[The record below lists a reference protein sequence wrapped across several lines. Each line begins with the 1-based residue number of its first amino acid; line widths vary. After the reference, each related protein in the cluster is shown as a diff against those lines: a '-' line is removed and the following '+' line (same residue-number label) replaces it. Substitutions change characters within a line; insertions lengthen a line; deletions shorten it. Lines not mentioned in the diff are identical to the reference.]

1 MSRRMDGGPR
11 PLLSELPADISEIR
25 NLRVPSPSSEMVEKL
40 NSIPF
45 FRSTP
50 SRFASL
56 GSSGGGGGKDRW
68 NPHDSSNDGFSTVT
82 STRTTWKPIPG
93 GKHPSKPVCT
103 LHPIHISGGSTPTI
117 RTPTPAATLTVES
130 APATLTVEGVP
141 ATLTVEGAPAP
152 VTPHVS
158 AIDSIKFGTY
168 GKSKKHEKSFEE
180 SQKGLILGKL
190 NKISDGTYDV
200 TKEFL
205 KRFLDPDDTSVLTD
219 FVNSVFD
226 TAACSAVLCK
236 ICTKLLHELTGEFP
250 HVRVE
255 MHRLFQDFIFI
266 FDDTIGIPEV
276 NAVHY
281 PKFLEAQ
288 KRKRLRRGYSRFIVE
303 LLLLK
308 ELPEEPYI
316 QLLNAL
322 IRSLQTASI
331 DADNKLQCTEY
342 ADCLKLLLQAPPRP
356 ASELMKVLQEFAAMK
371 IADLPPGL
379 SAQSKFALMDAVS
392 S

>member
-1 MSRRMDGGPR
+1 MGGAG
-11 PLLSELPADISEIR
+11 S
-25 NLRVPSPSSEMVEKL
+25 PSPYKSASAAAA
-40 NSIPF
+40 
-45 FRSTP
+45 P
-50 SRFASL
+50 SAAEPTL
-56 GSSGGGGGKDRW
+56 
-68 NPHDSSNDGFSTVT
+68 TV
-82 STRTTWKPIPG
+82 
-93 GKHPSKPVCT
+93 
-103 LHPIHISGGSTPTI
+103 
-117 RTPTPAATLTVES
+117 TPAAAEPTLTVTPS
-130 APATLTVEGVP
+130 AAEPTLTVTP
-141 ATLTVEGAPAP
+141 AASSAAAPPA
-152 VTPHVS
+152 S

-190 NKISDGTYDV
+190 NKISDGNYDI

-255 MHRLFQDFIFI
+255 MHRLFQDFLFI

-276 NAVHY
+276 NAVNY
-281 PKFLEAQ
+281 SKFLEAQ
-288 KRKRLRRGYSRFIVE
+288 KRKRLRRGYSRFLVE
-303 LLLLK
+303 LLDLK
-308 ELPEEPYI
+308 ELPEEPYV

-322 IRSLQTASI
+322 IRSLQAASI
-331 DADNKLQCTEY
+331 DVDNKLQCTEY
-342 ADCLKLLLQAPPRP
+342 ADCLKVLLQAPPRP
-356 ASELMKVLQEFAAMK
+356 NPDLLQVLKTFATLK

-379 SAQSKFALMDAVS
+379 SAQSKFALMDAFPELK
-392 S
+392 